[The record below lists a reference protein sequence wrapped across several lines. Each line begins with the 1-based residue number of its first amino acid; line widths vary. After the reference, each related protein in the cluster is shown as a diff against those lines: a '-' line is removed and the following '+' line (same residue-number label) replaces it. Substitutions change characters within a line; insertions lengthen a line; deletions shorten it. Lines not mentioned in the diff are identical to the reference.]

1 MKIVDWR
8 KKRKF
13 KVKDFDELDEFD
25 IIVVSPKFLQEELWS
40 AKDLAKNDSAVFA
53 AFNDELL
60 SDVFYK
66 WYQYVLR
73 NLEERENDQ
82 EKLEFF
88 LRNEFP
94 FKGSDLKKYDKAC
107 NYLNCFIEEVLICLP
122 N

>member
-1 MKIVDWR
+1 MRIIDWR

-13 KVKDFDELDEFD
+13 KVKDFDDLGEFD
-25 IIVVSPKFLQEELWS
+25 IVVVSPKFLQEEFWS
-40 AKDLAKNDSAVFA
+40 VKDLVKNDSAVFA
-53 AFNDELL
+53 AYNDDLL

-94 FKGSDLKKYDKAC
+94 FKGSDLKKYNEAC
-107 NYLNCFIEEVLICLP
+107 NYLSAFIEEVLICLP